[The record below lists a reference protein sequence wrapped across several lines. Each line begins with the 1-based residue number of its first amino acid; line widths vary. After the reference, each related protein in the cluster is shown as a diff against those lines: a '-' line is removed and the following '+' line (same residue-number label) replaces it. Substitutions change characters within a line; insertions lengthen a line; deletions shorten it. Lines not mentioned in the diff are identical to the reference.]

1 MEKNIQAVG
10 RLVPVRNYSAICST
24 NGLARM
30 KPVTFE
36 NAQILIEPKGCNWVG
51 VVLIDGRV
59 YPACPRRT
67 YGQAYR
73 EAVKVAYANGAV
85 KEK

>member
-1 MEKNIQAVG
+1 
-10 RLVPVRNYSAICST
+10 
-24 NGLARM
+24 M
-30 KPVTFE
+30 KPVVFE
-36 NAQILIEPKGCNWVG
+36 NAQIVVNQKGCNWVG
-51 VVLIDGRV
+51 EAVIDGRV
-59 YPACPRRT
+59 YPARPRRT